1 MATSKNYR
9 TDGGDTW
16 VIGGRLVIGKD
27 AVVEGLPSATIPKM
41 DAQAQSEAAD
51 AEGLRKDFNELLEK
65 LKAAGLMKR

>member
-16 VIGGRLVIGKD
+16 VVGGRLVIGKD
-27 AVVEGLPSATIPKM
+27 AVVEGLPSATIPAM
-41 DAQAQSEAAD
+41 DAQAESAATD
-51 AEGLRKDFNELLEK
+51 VEGLMKDFNELLAK